1 MDVMQVIR
9 QAAGAAEAILS
20 AVPGGDDGVFLYFQK
35 QRPERPG
42 RQGDRMHYIQELKTN
57 S

>member
-1 MDVMQVIR
+1 MQVIR